1 MPSGSPTCDVCKLFF
16 TEYKGDLDIKDE
28 SHRNKANRRYVDDQI
43 LRGTD
48 DRTNAYKY
56 YRTKSNNFFLVQH
69 SQSSSAPDC
78 PPGSTILWRGYS
90 LYSFSFDN
98 TIVTRDLGTV
108 DSCVQLVSQAYF
120 SYCNG
125 DSDCTAVS
133 TVLWLSNRNTSISQ
147 CSVCRVLSLPITL
160 HSQSTTPPACPPNW
174 SSLWE
179 GYSHI
184 QVSEFVRIQ
193 CKPYHGF

>member
-1 MPSGSPTCDVCKLFF
+1 MCVKLFF
-16 TEYKGDLDIKDE
+16 TEYNSDVDVKEE
-28 SHRNKANRRYVDDQI
+28 SHRSKASRRYIDDQI
-43 LRGTD
+43 LQGTD
-48 DRTNAYKY
+48 DEINAH
-56 YRTKSNNFFLVQH
+56 RIKSNHFFLVQH

-125 DSDCTAVS
+125 DSDCNVVS
-133 TVLWLSNRNTSISQ
+133 TVLWLSDRNTSISR
-147 CSVCRVLSLPITL
+147 CSVCHVFSLPITL
-160 HSQSTTPPACPPNW
+160 HSQLTTPPACPPNW

-193 CKPYHGF
+193 CKPYRGF